1 MRTTLD
7 LDDVLLRDAIR
18 ALVRE
23 HLDRSE
29 AVPSHTKTFVVEQG
43 LKALLRELAARRL
56 SRSFG
61 AVPTASAPP
70 RRRAKV

>member
-7 LDDVLLRDAIR
+7 LDETLLRDAIS
-18 ALVRE
+18 AMVRE
-23 HLDRSE
+23 HLERNE
-29 AVPSHTKTFVVEQG
+29 AVPSHTKTFVVEQA
-43 LKALLRELAARRL
+43 LRALLRELAARRL

-70 RRRAKV
+70 RRRAKI